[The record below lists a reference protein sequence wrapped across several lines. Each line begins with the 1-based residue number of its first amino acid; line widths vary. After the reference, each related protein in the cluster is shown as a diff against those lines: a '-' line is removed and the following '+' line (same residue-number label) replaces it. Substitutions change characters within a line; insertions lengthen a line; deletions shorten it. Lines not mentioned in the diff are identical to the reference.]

1 MCLRKFVMQPTIH
14 APITEVKQLFH
25 IMFLLNLTNIMS
37 DMLTIIKLKHIF
49 LNPPN
54 RSKCNVGCITNF
66 VRFIITRESPY
77 MMRH

>member
-49 LNPPN
+49 Y
-54 RSKCNVGCITNF
+54 
-66 VRFIITRESPY
+66 IITRESPY